1 KSVDD
6 RKLTAALDRPVRL
19 VNDTTAMDE
28 QPIAARST
36 ELASVALYV
45 VMVLLLGEIWM
56 AMWFGSP
63 REAATAGE
71 TV

>member
-1 KSVDD
+1 MA
-6 RKLTAALDRPVRL
+6 T
-19 VNDTTAMDE
+19 DE

-36 ELASVALYV
+36 ELASFALYL
-45 VMVLLLGEIWM
+45 VMILLLGEIWM

-63 REAATAGE
+63 REAAAGGT